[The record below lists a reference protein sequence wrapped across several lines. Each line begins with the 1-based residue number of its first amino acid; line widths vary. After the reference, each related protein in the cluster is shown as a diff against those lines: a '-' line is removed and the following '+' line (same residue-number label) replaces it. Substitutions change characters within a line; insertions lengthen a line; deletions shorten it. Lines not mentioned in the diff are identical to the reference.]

1 MFACMQAAAIR
12 AVLTGHVA
20 RVNCVRWLPTT
31 GRHVCLSASV
41 SKILYICICTA
52 LCSLSQAVTAA
63 GGAVLLATGSADAS
77 LIIWRIQLDHQ
88 DEPWQLL
95 TRLQVPYMLLQSNF
109 PCGQQR
115 LGTVHSCAA
124 KR

>member
-1 MFACMQAAAIR
+1 MQAAAIC
-12 AVLTGHVA
+12 AVLSGHTA
-20 RVNCVRWLPTT
+20 RVNCVRWVPTT
-31 GRHVCLSASV
+31 GGHVCPSASV
-41 SKILYICICTA
+41 SKLLYTCTCTA
-52 LCSLSQAVTAA
+52 LCSLSKAVTAA
-63 GGAVLLATGSADAS
+63 EADVLLATGSADAS

-95 TRLQVPYMLLQSNF
+95 THLQVPYMLLQSNF

-115 LGTVHSCAA
+115 LQTVHPCAA